1 MTEVAAA
8 TETKNPNST
17 VKMIHVRMP
26 NGEVLSIGH
35 DYFTSEHLR
44 ANPQSSVTI
53 RVACSV
59 CSKKDQFSKK
69 QAIANV
75 RAKLAEGR
83 FISAVQ
89 NTDKASWEA
98 TEKVVLAAF
107 NKLGHELT
115 PVSWER
121 RYPSLM
127 LVPNKQVRKV
137 VLKNVVVAMVGAG
150 EPTKEQMSA
159 IEKFKAK
166 AETSATSGV

>member
-1 MTEVAAA
+1 MTEVAAT

-17 VKMIHVRMP
+17 IKMIHVRMP

-35 DYFTSEHLR
+35 DYYTAEYLR
-44 ANPQSSVTI
+44 ARPNSAVTI

-75 RAKLAEGR
+75 RTKLAEGR
-83 FISAVQ
+83 FINAVQ

-107 NKLGHELT
+107 NKAGHELT
-115 PVSWER
+115 PHSWSR
-121 RYPSLM
+121 RYPSLA
-127 LVPNKQVRKV
+127 LVPNKQ
-137 VLKNVVVAMVGAG
+137 
-150 EPTKEQMSA
+150 EPTQDQMAA
-159 IEKFKAK
+159 IEKFKANF
-166 AETSATSGV
+166 TSVTSGA